1 MFQLFGIF
9 QLFGS
14 FACIFHLWDLSP
26 LESFTF
32 WDLSPFGIF
41 HLPGAATDTT
51 KQVPFIMSAEC
62 VFKRSGRAPT
72 VDPLTGEVRQ
82 GDTIAGKLPNKHRTF
97 LFE

>member
-1 MFQLFGIF
+1 LVDPFADDISGCFNFL
-9 QLFGS
+9 GS
-14 FACIFHLWDLSP
+14 FNFLD
-26 LESFTF
+26 LESFT
-32 WDLSPFGIF
+32 FGIF

-82 GDTIAGKLPNKHRTF
+82 GDTIAGKLP
-97 LFE
+97 L

>member
-1 MFQLFGIF
+1 MTFRDVSTFRDLSTFWVVHLYLSSVSF
-9 QLFGS
+9 TFGS
-14 FACIFHLWDLSP
+14 FTFWVFHL
-26 LESFTF
+26 

-82 GDTIAGKLPNKHRTF
+82 GDTIAGKLP
-97 LFE
+97 L